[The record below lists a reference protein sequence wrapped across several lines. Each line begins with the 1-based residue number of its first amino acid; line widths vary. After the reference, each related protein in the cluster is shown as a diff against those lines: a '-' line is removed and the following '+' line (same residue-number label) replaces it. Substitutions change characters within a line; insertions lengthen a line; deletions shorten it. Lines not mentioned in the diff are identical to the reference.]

1 MCARAQVP
9 EKDIQAAKLSPLQ
22 EQYALLTTE
31 SSLWLFLFFRPS
43 PLVIILFCSPSWPSI
58 QTKPSTLPTQVPGI
72 TGVTHAWLWHYFWI
86 MYYPV
91 SFKKKK
97 KKSQLGLVEC
107 LPSVHE
113 GLSSNKSSH
122 CWSWGRRIRS
132 SGLPWLSSWTAWG
145 TTASQV
151 WAKSLIPAWRRQ
163 GNGGT

>member
-1 MCARAQVP
+1 MYIHIYVCIPQNNFALIGKKFKLCVCVCARAQVP

-97 KKSQLGLVEC
+97 KKKSQLGLVEC

-122 CWSWGRRIRS
+122 CWS
-132 SGLPWLSSWTAWG
+132 
-145 TTASQV
+145 
-151 WAKSLIPAWRRQ
+151 
-163 GNGGT
+163 